1 MLHSDS
7 SEPLQYWGL
16 CIPCLFYCHDNMS
29 NQSTKLTCLSVYIT
43 LYITVAL
50 TCLTGMMSTLKDE
63 VKFVQNC
70 SNKVVVDIYYSC
82 VYLYMHSKC
91 LSFMD
96 SMWVWEIYCCTV
108 LCFTAIA
115 SSHTNS
121 GEVLLCVI
129 ITNLSKDSYTTRSS
143 WSQQFQGSLNRGG

>member
-1 MLHSDS
+1 
-7 SEPLQYWGL
+7 
-16 CIPCLFYCHDNMS
+16 
-29 NQSTKLTCLSVYIT
+29 
-43 LYITVAL
+43 
-50 TCLTGMMSTLKDE
+50 MMSTLKDE

-70 SNKVVVDIYYSC
+70 SNKVAVDIYYSC
-82 VYLYMHSKC
+82 VYPYMHSKC
-91 LSFMD
+91 LSSVD
-96 SMWVWEIYCCTV
+96 SMWVWEIHCCTL

-143 WSQQFQGSLNRGG
+143 WPQQFQGSLNRGGSMIRGIPKHKYHPSTPSQFHLASKS